1 MMSIK
6 LKDLLNII
14 DNKENINLHIYN
26 KNEIVVVYDY
36 VYEDIYKSLIFDNL
50 ERLLDCEV
58 FYVYY
63 RDNHIRSSICAIKIQ
78 ILDDYGIELAKEDN
92 EILLLTDEEFEEYCR
107 MLEQTI

>member
-1 MMSIK
+1 MKIK

-36 VYEDIYKSLIFDNL
+36 AYEDIYKSLIFDNL

-63 RDNHIRSSICAIKIQ
+63 RDNHMN
-78 ILDDYGIELAKEDN
+78 IEVYEN
-92 EILLLTDEEFEEYCR
+92 E
-107 MLEQTI
+107 